1 VFLDVTHNTAP
12 TTKRNF
18 DRVKRQLDGF
28 PSSAMHRLDDLDVRI
43 IKELGSQWNVRETY
57 SNIAKRIGVDEETVR
72 RRLKRAEE
80 LGSLPGWRMMVNPH
94 LIGYDAAS
102 LDLEVEDE
110 ENKRR
115 VIAEIRKVDGVIKI
129 LDFRGRG
136 LQVTLY
142 YQSANAMR
150 RKIELIASI
159 CDASQPTVWELDFPR
174 PDVRMTRT
182 DWGIVDAMLEDGR
195 KSLEDVSRSVG
206 VSVRTVERRLTGI
219 TKGRAVYLQ
228 GAPNFRMFAGLSCV
242 FLIFCPYGKKK
253 RVVDKLV
260 LSKVQRTELANTSSQ
275 QYSTFVML
283 FDNFSEADDTT
294 RWIGSIDGVNSVK
307 MGIMK
312 ELIVVQDWLRD
323 EIRKRIATDS
333 LSR

>member
-1 VFLDVTHNTAP
+1 V
-12 TTKRNF
+12 RNF
-18 DRVKRQLDGF
+18 DRVKRKLDGF
-28 PSSAMHRLDDLDVRI
+28 PPSAMHRLDDLDVRI

-57 SNIAKRIGVDEETVR
+57 SNIAKRIGVDEETVW

-80 LGSLPGWRMMVNPH
+80 LGSLPGWKMMINPH

-110 ENKRR
+110 ENKHRA
-115 VIAEIRKVDGVIKI
+115 IAEIRKVDG
-129 LDFRGRG
+129 
-136 LQVTLY
+136 
-142 YQSANAMR
+142 
-150 RKIELIASI
+150 
-159 CDASQPTVWELDFPR
+159 VWELDFPR

-182 DWGIVDAMLEDGR
+182 DWGIVDAMLEDAR

-206 VSVRTVERRLTGI
+206 ASVRTVERRLTGI
-219 TKGRAVYLQ
+219 TEGRAVYLQ
-228 GAPNFRMFAGLSCV
+228 GPPNFRMFAGLSCV
-242 FLIFCPYGKKK
+242 FLVFCPDGKKK

-283 FDNFSEADDTT
+283 FDNLSQADDTT
-294 RWIGSIDGVNSVK
+294 KWIGSIDGVNSVK